1 MRDMPTTNAPAELVD
16 HLCRHSE
23 LTPFDAA
30 RLIDEVLAFYDEST
44 ASFIQRRHYELQKA
58 GLANAVIYTQI
69 AAELEQHRFKTEP
82 LTERQI
88 RRTIYG

>member
-1 MRDMPTTNAPAELVD
+1 MRDMLTTDAPSELVE
-16 HLCRHSE
+16 HLCRHSK

-30 RLIDEVLAFYDEST
+30 RLIDEVLAFYNEST

-58 GLANAVIYTQI
+58 GLSNAVIYTQI
-69 AAELEQHRFKTEP
+69 AEELEQHRFTAEP